1 DPGWRSRAH
10 GPSARTSM
18 AASEPGPDPG
28 NHRHSSRI
36 RAIFDGSQL
45 ERSNHESVWARIQ
58 RIFHDGWQVSS
69 SLRAPAAYRVLF
81 CRARL
86 CSRKMILDR
95 AAAKLSRASRSISG
109 DEFLNSTR
117 PVDPACEEEGP
128 NMDGVGR
135 LWRCGLSVFE
145 PPGVPGS
152 DRLGWKN
159 GLDGERMTAADHPG
173 EMANDHRRIETSDRG
188 GFGDGEAAVNQ
199 ARGPLLGR
207 HVLRCSV
214 GAGLREGRDHHSPGS
229 RWRDGIARLLP
240 SPDGIRLGGSLA
252 LPARRSG
259 NRMRERGDCMK

>member
-1 DPGWRSRAH
+1 
-10 GPSARTSM
+10 M
-18 AASEPGPDPG
+18 AGADRGEAPGPKSVRLGPTPQVGFPPLRLRRQPPG
-28 NHRHSSRI
+28 SWQLWNGGVQRGVSR
-36 RAIFDGSQL
+36 
-45 ERSNHESVWARIQ
+45 
-58 RIFHDGWQVSS
+58 
-69 SLRAPAAYRVLF
+69 PA
-81 CRARL
+81 
-86 CSRKMILDR
+86 
-95 AAAKLSRASRSISG
+95 
-109 DEFLNSTR
+109 
-117 PVDPACEEEGP
+117 DPACEEEGP

-214 GAGLREGRDHHSPGS
+214 GAGLREGRDHHGPGS

-240 SPDGIRLGGSLA
+240 SADGIRLGGSLA

-259 NRMRERGDCMK
+259 NRTRERGDCMK